1 MKSQGNAFVL
11 SIRFDNQTTYELKE
25 ILHAIGAEVISGL
38 TWGVE
43 GLDWLGPEDVTRFN
57 DELDAAPGGRM
68 LISGRRLLELADQVW
83 QTIEG
88 EFIGYGTSLDA
99 REFLETGSPLA
110 WFITSP
116 AEIAIE
122 VQDGQ
127 FFDVYLRSQTFADR
141 LAQHF
146 RDVGRQERAG
156 SGAPSAG

>member
-1 MKSQGNAFVL
+1 MDKMKSQGNALVL
-11 SIRFDNQTTYELKE
+11 SIRFDSQTTYELKE
-25 ILHAIGAEVISGL
+25 ILHAFGSEVISGL

-57 DELDAAPGGRM
+57 DEVDAAPRGRS
-68 LISGRRLLELADQVW
+68 LIPGRRLLELADQAW

-88 EFIGYGTSLDA
+88 EFVGYSTSLDA
-99 REFLETGSPLA
+99 REFLETGSPSA
-110 WFITSP
+110 WFASSP

-127 FFDVYLRSQTFADR
+127 FFDVYLRSQTYADR

-146 RDVGRQERAG
+146 RDVRWQDLTEFLK
-156 SGAPSAG
+156 

>member
-1 MKSQGNAFVL
+1 MDKMKSQGNALVL
-11 SIRFDNQTTYELKE
+11 SIRFDSQTTYELKE
-25 ILHAIGAEVISGL
+25 ILHAFGSEVISGL

-57 DELDAAPGGRM
+57 DEVDAAPRGRS
-68 LISGRRLLELADQVW
+68 LIPGRRLLELADQAW

-88 EFIGYGTSLDA
+88 EFVGYSTSLDA

-110 WFITSP
+110 WFASSP

-127 FFDVYLRSQTFADR
+127 FFDVYLRSQTYADR
-141 LAQHF
+141 LAQRF
-146 RDVGRQERAG
+146 RDVRWQDLTEFLK
-156 SGAPSAG
+156 

>member
-1 MKSQGNAFVL
+1 MKSQGNVFVL

-25 ILHAIGAEVISGL
+25 ILHAFGSEVISGL

-57 DELDAAPGGRM
+57 DEVDAAPRGRS
-68 LISGRRLLELADQVW
+68 LIPGRRLLELADQAW

-88 EFIGYGTSLDA
+88 GFVGYSTSLDA

-110 WFITSP
+110 RFASSP

-127 FFDVYLRSQTFADR
+127 FFDVYFRSQTFADQ

-146 RDVGRQERAG
+146 RHFGRQDLTEFLK
-156 SGAPSAG
+156 